1 MTKSTP
7 TCLQAA
13 TPIANDER
21 FALMFALF
29 GRSEGDGVYG
39 PLLLKHIRISYR
51 LLMSS
56 RQETHYL
63 WEDSVEM
70 RLRCTTQHRPHQDKD
85 RYVLL

>member
-13 TPIANDER
+13 TPIV
-21 FALMFALF
+21 ALF

-56 RQETHYL
+56 RQG
-63 WEDSVEM
+63 DS
-70 RLRCTTQHRPHQDKD
+70 
-85 RYVLL
+85 LLVGRQRRDEASVYDSASPSSG

>member
-56 RQETHYL
+56 RQG
-63 WEDSVEM
+63 DS
-70 RLRCTTQHRPHQDKD
+70 
-85 RYVLL
+85 LLVGRQRRDEASVYDSASPSSG